1 MRILLTPNLPASVR
15 ALAEARSPPGCTLDI
30 LAPSHP
36 GYGEALAAAGC
47 LMGLPRGRIDEAFLA
62 RAPRLA
68 LIQLLRTGHE
78 LVDLAA
84 AARAGVRVATIGDL
98 TAAAVAEHTLMLMLA
113 LGRRLRAQHEAV
125 VTGGWLDVKPWQ
137 RPGGDVDAVPEAIF
151 DGLAGKTLGVLGL
164 GAIGGRVARLAAAF
178 GMTVQALARPGE
190 RGAAEREPEPE
201 RGGVPLVP
209 LEALLETSDV
219 ISLHLRLSAETA
231 NLLDAAAF
239 ARMKRGA
246 YLVNTARGELVDEA
260 ALLGALERGQLA
272 GAALDTLRQE
282 PPPAG
287 HPLLGRADVLFT
299 PHTAWLTRE
308 SWRRTLELAFGN
320 VERLRAGQPLQH
332 EVGSLGRMTP

>member
-1 MRILLTPNLPASVR
+1 
-15 ALAEARSPPGCTLDI
+15 
-30 LAPSHP
+30 
-36 GYGEALAAAGC
+36 
-47 LMGLPRGRIDEAFLA
+47 
-62 RAPRLA
+62 
-68 LIQLLRTGHE
+68 
-78 LVDLAA
+78 
-84 AARAGVRVATIGDL
+84 
-98 TAAAVAEHTLMLMLA
+98 MLMLA

-190 RGAAEREPEPE
+190 HERERERE
-201 RGGVPLVP
+201 HEHGRGGAPRVPLVS
-209 LEALLETSDV
+209 LGALLETSDV
-219 ISLHLRLSAETA
+219 ITLHLRLSAETA

-239 ARMKRGA
+239 ARVKRGA
-246 YLVNTARGELVDEA
+246 YLVNTARGELVDED

-287 HPLLGRADVLFT
+287 HPLLGRADVLLT

-308 SWRRTLELAFGN
+308 SWRRTLELAFAN
-320 VERLRAGQPLQH
+320 VERIRTGQPLQH